1 MNFSSIEPLSGG
13 NFKKWKQ
20 DIEIV
25 LGLMDLDLAL
35 REEEPEPL
43 TDVSTAE
50 QRLKHEK
57 WEKAN
62 RMSLMVMKRTM
73 SETVRGGIVVGDKAK
88 DFLEAIGAKY
98 RESEKAEMGNLM
110 TTLTTLKF
118 EENKSVREHILKLV
132 ETASKLKDLEVPVDD
147 AFVVHMALN
156 SLPSSFEQLKVSYNT
171 QKEKWTLDDLIS
183 ICAQEE
189 ARIKKNQM
197 INHVNFMQTDVG
209 KKPMYQ
215 HGKIPKPFNSYDTA
229 MNASSSKG
237 PEMSKKNMDNVK
249 CYFCKRF
256 GHMKKDCEKRKNWK
270 VKKGIS
276 FVEIFVCFETN
287 LVEVPPNSWWFDT
300 GCSVHITNSLQG
312 FTRGTTTTK
321 NEVFQVYV
329 GNGNKVA
336 VEAIGSL
343 KLKLSSGHVLELFD
357 VLYVPSLR
365 RNLISASKL
374 VKSGYAFVG
383 DNESIRISM
392 KNNPNVVV
400 GICFLVNDLWQ
411 LLCSIFSNSN
421 CLNVDIFLPSKR
433 LQSNESSAMLWH
445 KRLGH
450 ISKVRMERLIK
461 DNILPALDF
470 GDLKDCIDC
479 CKGKLTKVKKKS
491 SIRSQK
497 LLEVIHTDVCGP
509 FPIKTLC
516 GNIYFVTFIDDYS
529 RFTYLYLIKD
539 KTSVFECFKK
549 FKTEVENQL
558 DLSIKVLR
566 SDRGGEYY
574 GRYTEI
580 GQAKGHLAVYLEQC
594 GIQAQYT
601 SPGTPQQNGVAE
613 RRNRTLIE
621 MVRSMMSRAKLPQY
635 LWGEALQMANY
646 ILNRVPTKA
655 VSKTPYEVWIGRKP
669 SLNHLHIWGCRAEA
683 RVYNPREK
691 KLDSRTISCHFVGF
705 PEKTK
710 GYRFYSTDFPMRIF
724 ETGVAKFIEEGECS
738 LEPDMEASRFNLEET
753 GNVLPD
759 NNIEWFDNGG
769 TFGIQTTE
777 NDGGVINIT
786 QQQIE
791 FNIDNFDHSMSGVGL
806 DFHAV
811 TSSQILGGLPGQQV
825 RMENSEQPDIGTSSQ
840 PTREL
845 IEPQATTE
853 RRILPART
861 RKSAIS
867 SDYVVYLQEI
877 EMCEGM
883 QDDPVTFYEAM
894 ETQQS
899 NYWRD
904 AMIDELRSMQTNNV
918 WTLVEAPLNV
928 KPIGCK
934 WVFKTKRDLNG
945 KVERYKARLVAKGF
959 TQTEGIDYSETFSP
973 VSTKDS
979 LRIILSLVAHYDLE
993 LNQMDVKTAFLNGEL
1008 EEEIYIQQPMGFVRE
1023 GQENMV
1029 CKLNK
1034 SIYGLKQASRQ
1045 WFMKFDQKVTAMGF
1059 IENKIDDCIYVKV
1072 CGSKFVFLILYV
1084 DDILL
1089 ASNCMNMLLETKG
1102 LLSKTF
1108 EMKDMGN
1115 ASFVLGIEIV
1125 RNRSKK
1131 LLGLS
1136 QKSYIENVLQRFN
1149 MQHCSNG
1156 EVPMGKGDRLNK
1168 SQCPKNELEKH
1179 GMSTKPYASLVGS
1192 LMYAQVCTRPD
1203 LAFAISVLGRYQA
1216 NPGEQ
1221 HWVAAKKVLR
1231 YLQRTK
1237 SYMLVYRSVE
1247 NLELV
1252 GYTDSDFAG
1261 CLDDRKS
1268 TSGYVFTLGGAAV
1281 SWKSVKQKALAT
1293 STMEAEFI
1301 ALFEATKKWLWLKNL
1316 ITFMRLVDSISR
1328 PLVIHC
1334 DNKAAV
1340 FFSKNNKKSE
1350 ATRLMDVKY
1359 LSVKEHVKKGDILVE
1374 HIDTQRMIADPL
1386 TKPLAVGVFK
1396 EHITSMGFHES
1407 FDSAGLW
1414 E

>member
-1 MNFSSIEPLSGG
+1 
-13 NFKKWKQ
+13 
-20 DIEIV
+20 
-25 LGLMDLDLAL
+25 MDLDLAL

-73 SETVRGGIVVGDKAK
+73 SETVRGGIVASEKAK

-147 AFVVHMALN
+147 AFVGHMALN

-249 CYFCKRF
+249 CYFYKRF

-270 VKKGIS
+270 IKK
-276 FVEIFVCFETN
+276 
-287 LVEVPPNSWWFDT
+287 
-300 GCSVHITNSLQG
+300 
-312 FTRGTTTTK
+312 
-321 NEVFQVYV
+321 
-329 GNGNKVA
+329 
-336 VEAIGSL
+336 
-343 KLKLSSGHVLELFD
+343 
-357 VLYVPSLR
+357 
-365 RNLISASKL
+365 
-374 VKSGYAFVG
+374 
-383 DNESIRISM
+383 
-392 KNNPNVVV
+392 
-400 GICFLVNDLWQ
+400 
-411 LLCSIFSNSN
+411 
-421 CLNVDIFLPSKR
+421 
-433 LQSNESSAMLWH
+433 
-445 KRLGH
+445 
-450 ISKVRMERLIK
+450 
-461 DNILPALDF
+461 
-470 GDLKDCIDC
+470 
-479 CKGKLTKVKKKS
+479 
-491 SIRSQK
+491 
-497 LLEVIHTDVCGP
+497 
-509 FPIKTLC
+509 
-516 GNIYFVTFIDDYS
+516 
-529 RFTYLYLIKD
+529 
-539 KTSVFECFKK
+539 
-549 FKTEVENQL
+549 VENQL

-621 MVRSMMSRAKLPQY
+621 MVRSMMSRTKLPQY

-806 DFHAV
+806 DFHAG
-811 TSSQILGGLPGQQV
+811 TSSQLLGGLPGQQV
-825 RMENSEQPDIGTSSQ
+825 RMENSEQHDIGTSSQ

-918 WTLVEAPLNV
+918 WTLVEAPLIV

-945 KVERYKARLVAKGF
+945 KVE
-959 TQTEGIDYSETFSP
+959 
-973 VSTKDS
+973 S

-993 LNQMDVKTAFLNGEL
+993 LHQMDVKTAFLNGEL
-1008 EEEIYIQQPMGFVRE
+1008 EEEIYMQQPMGFVRE

-1136 QKSYIENVLQRFN
+1136 QKSYIEKVLQ
-1149 MQHCSNG
+1149 NG

-1301 ALFEATKKWLWLKNL
+1301 ALFEATKKGLWLKNL